1 VQMAVVPTVLAQ
13 NATPTAST
21 IAPAP
26 TASTPPATDAN
37 AASAD
42 QEKPITFWSSL
53 TGVFKNLPY
62 RPPTEQDKAVVAA
75 RKGNY
80 DEAIATL
87 DRLHRKYKNDQ
98 SVTRDYIAVLSW
110 AGHDQEAVDM
120 YSELEGQ
127 QPNYELSAIGH
138 SYHDLGQND
147 KALDI
152 YRLGLIHYPDNVTFA
167 EGELRCM
174 VDLGDLDNALVKA
187 DADLAKHGERPP
199 IMAIKKEILQLMVK
213 RDDQKAIALART
225 QHYPEALAILSGLY
239 AQHGD
244 DPAIASDYLAVL
256 GWAGGNDQQVV
267 KLYETLP
274 AADQPDYILKVV
286 GHAYRQLKQSDQALP
301 IYQQGQQKYPDD
313 VAFPE
318 GVIRCL
324 ADEGKYDEA
333 LTAADADLSTHG
345 LRPEIVDAKKNI
357 LRLQKDAK
365 HHVKNKHHSA

>member
-1 VQMAVVPTVLAQ
+1 MAVVPTVLAQ
-13 NATPTAST
+13 NAAPTAPT
-21 IAPAP
+21 TAPAS
-26 TASTPPATDAN
+26 TASTPSATDAV
-37 AASAD
+37 SAD
-42 QEKPITFWSSL
+42 QEKPITFWGSI

-62 RPPTEQDKAVVAA
+62 RPPTEQDKAVMAA

-87 DRLHRKYKNDQ
+87 DRLHRKNKNDQ

-110 AGHDQEAVDM
+110 AGRDQEAVDL
-120 YSELEGQ
+120 YNDLEGQ
-127 QPNYELSAIGH
+127 QPDYELSAIGH

-152 YRLGLIHYPDNVTFA
+152 YRLGLIRSPNSTTFA

-187 DADLAKHGERPP
+187 DADLATHGERPP
-199 IMAIKKEILQLMVK
+199 IVAIKKEILQLIVK
-213 RDDQKAIALART
+213 RDDQKAIALARV

-239 AQHGD
+239 AQHSD
-244 DPAIASDYLAVL
+244 DPAITSDYLAVL

-267 KLYETLP
+267 TLYKTLP
-274 AADQPDYILKVV
+274 AGDQPDYILKVV
-286 GHAYRQLKQSDQALP
+286 GHAYRQLKQPDQALP

-333 LTAADADLSTHG
+333 LTVADADLSTHG

-365 HHVKNKHHSA
+365 SHVKNKHHSA